1 MINENTTPP
10 TPEQIAAAREA
21 AYNAT
26 HPASWVWSE
35 EATSWVAP
43 IAPPTDGFPY
53 LWDEDASNWIPFPG
67 FPNTAVW
74 PTQP

>member
-1 MINENTTPP
+1 MIDENITPP
-10 TPEQIAAAREA
+10 TAEELAQMRED

-43 IAPPTDGFPY
+43 VAQPTDGFPY
-53 LWDEDASNWIPFPG
+53 LWDESSGNWIPFPDY
-67 FPNTAVW
+67 PRN
-74 PTQP
+74 